1 MRHALSLL
9 ASLTSSAITV
19 AATTAFAQGAPAQSP
34 PTPTPVT
41 PTPVTPTPGTPT
53 PGTPTPGNP
62 APGTPAPPTLAPQAS
77 IAMVRSDPKVR
88 QMQLEI
94 SLYGTYQTTPQQ
106 PTQLQPGQSQPAG
119 YQSTPFR
126 LRGTTKIAVPV
137 LLRTS
142 WCDTD
147 FSTLD
152 ARVMVDGFQSKLDPA
167 TVFTRNAS
175 GPEALLVYGINPQN
189 SAGQNEI
196 RVSAS
201 WQVQR
206 WELSVDEN
214 IAARSTWPRKID
226 PKFNRYLGPEPG
238 MDPTNPLVLRIAD
251 GATAGGARAASPFIA
266 ARNAVAAIAAGFKSV
281 TGGTSDFGP
290 DGALRG
296 IGFSPDGISWGL
308 DAGRGSPVEICA
320 TCVSGLRAIGI
331 PARLV
336 YCIDEGDETPQG
348 DAKSK
353 FRFIGEFFLSDIG
366 WIPFDPMQMR
376 MKGIAT
382 RRGNGPITGFAN
394 VDGLET
400 CTPFAFR
407 TVPDGYDRAD
417 RFALWG
423 WNARGA
429 SINEYS
435 AMSRVVL
442 RDSSRGNGKVPSMP
456 APVGDDGP

>member
-1 MRHALSLL
+1 MRDVLPLL
-9 ASLTSSAITV
+9 AVLTSSAITL
-19 AATTAFAQGAPAQSP
+19 AATTVQARSTPAQTP
-34 PTPTPVT
+34 PTGTPS
-41 PTPVTPTPGTPT
+41 PGTPT
-53 PGTPTPGNP
+53 PP
-62 APGTPAPPTLAPQAS
+62 APMPQAS
-77 IAMVRSDPKVR
+77 IAMMRSDPKVR

-106 PTQLQPGQSQPAG
+106 PTQLQPGQPQPAG
-119 YQSTPFR
+119 YQNTPFQ
-126 LRGTTKIAVPV
+126 LRGTTKIAVPI
-137 LLRTS
+137 LIRTS

-167 TVFTRNAS
+167 TVFTRTAS
-175 GPEALLVYGINPQN
+175 GPEALLVYGIKPQN

-196 RVSAS
+196 RVSAR
-201 WQVQR
+201 WQLQR

-214 IAARSTWPRKID
+214 LAARSTWPRKVD
-226 PKFNRYLGPEPG
+226 PKFNRFLGPEPG

-251 GATAGGARAASPFIA
+251 GATNGGARSASPFVA

-296 IGFSPDGISWGL
+296 ISFSPDGISWGL

-320 TCVSGLRAIGI
+320 TCVAGLRAIGI

-348 DAKSK
+348 TAKSK
-353 FRFIGEFFLSDIG
+353 FRFIGEFFLNDIG

-382 RRGNGPITGFAN
+382 RRGNGPIRGFAN
-394 VDGLET
+394 VDDLET

-429 SINEYS
+429 TINEYT
-435 AMSRVVL
+435 AMSRIVL
-442 RDSSRGNGKVPSMP
+442 SDSSRGNGKVPSMP